1 MQLSVLIRAIAT
13 LLLLLKNTTYAPQAC
28 HLLKTSLLSQAS

>member
-1 MQLSVLIRAIAT
+1 MLILSYYCLA
-13 LLLLLKNTTYAPQAC
+13 TYAPQAC